1 MMQSSATR
9 KQVPPKRILVV
20 DDEPPVAETI
30 RLVLTSSGHA
40 VEVAVDAQQALGLYR
55 AGKFDL
61 VITDFSLPGMD
72 GLDLAREVKRLC
84 TTQPIIMITAYAQM
98 MASDGETVPNI
109 DFLMGKPFS
118 VHQMREMLE
127 KLFPAR

>member
-1 MMQSSATR
+1 MMPPSANR

-40 VEVAVDAQQALGLYR
+40 VEVAGDAKQALGLYR

-72 GLDLAREVKRLC
+72 GLELAREVKRLC
-84 TTQPIIMITAYAQM
+84 ASQPIIMITAYAQM
-98 MASDGETVPNI
+98 MASEGETVPNI

-118 VHQMREMLE
+118 VHQMRDMPE
-127 KLFPAR
+127 KLFPTN

>member
-1 MMQSSATR
+1 MMQPSTTR
-9 KQVPPKRILVV
+9 KQVSPKRILVV

-30 RLVLTSSGHA
+30 RLVLASSGHA
-40 VEVAVDAQQALGLYR
+40 VEVAGDAQQALGLYQ
-55 AGKFDL
+55 AGRFDL

-72 GLDLAREVKRLC
+72 GLDLARELKRLSAS
-84 TTQPIIMITAYAQM
+84 QPIIMITAYAQM

-118 VHQMREMLE
+118 V
-127 KLFPAR
+127 